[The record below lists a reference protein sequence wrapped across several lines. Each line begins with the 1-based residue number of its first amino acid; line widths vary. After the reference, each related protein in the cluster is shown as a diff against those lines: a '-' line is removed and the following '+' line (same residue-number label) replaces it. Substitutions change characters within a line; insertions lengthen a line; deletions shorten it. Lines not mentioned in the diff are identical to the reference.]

1 VIASDSR
8 VHQGKEKFG
17 KSRKIGKPRKE
28 IAPTAMSRAMM
39 SKLCVG
45 VLVVCLV
52 TERVAGQIT
61 PGIMAD
67 NSGMVSKKTQS
78 PSPLRHGACR
88 LEQ

>member
-1 VIASDSR
+1 
-8 VHQGKEKFG
+8 
-17 KSRKIGKPRKE
+17 
-28 IAPTAMSRAMM
+28 MM